1 MHTSACSTTGL
12 ALLSLASLGL
22 TASVPRQNNGAVTVA
37 IAVPS
42 TVPST
47 ASKTISPNFPGFAF
61 EQSSWVRYA
70 QNGIGTRNNF
80 TNNLIAAVT
89 SRTGGVPIIRLGGTS
104 PDYGKYIPSQQ
115 AAALP
120 VAEQDNYQDIGHTS
134 IGPSYWPLTKF
145 FPNAKWMIQVPFA
158 DTNVSEAIVWAKTA
172 IDTIGINSIH
182 SLQIGNEPDLYRD
195 DFRGERG
202 IFLGPPAYQGTLDNA
217 TYVGNWTK
225 YATAIRRA
233 LPSVPNRFF
242 TAFDVA
248 AHVEDQSMASWL
260 LDPKTCYGL
269 GIDAG
274 NNIKEVSHHYYQNV
288 AGRAADLQAGLMTL
302 SVTHRNLDYLKPR
315 IAWLK
320 ANRPDTPFIINE
332 LGNSLQR
339 TNSYEYQARLGSA
352 LWAVDFYL
360 YAMTIGVAAINYQQ
374 IMHSGFDL
382 WLPVHS
388 GGLQAQV
395 FANFY
400 SQPFVAD
407 FIGNKGKARVVKL
420 NMSNAPANLAAYAAY
435 EDGVPKRIAVANLE
449 YWNQTSST
457 FARPQTPITLTLPR
471 TVRSVTVTR
480 LNSPAGAGAAADS
493 ITYAGSQWDF
503 NLRGQEIKNVR
514 ADTRTV
520 AVGSNGVVNI
530 LVPFSSAAMIYLS

>member
-1 MHTSACSTTGL
+1 MPASACTLKGL

-22 TASVPRQNNGAVTVA
+22 TVSVPRQNIVVS

-42 TVPST
+42 TVPTT
-47 ASKTISPNFPGFAF
+47 ASNPISPNFPGFAF

-70 QNGIGTRNNF
+70 QNGAGTRNNF
-80 TNNLIAAVT
+80 TNNLIAAVL
-89 SRTGGVPIIRLGGTS
+89 SRTGGTPIIRLGGTS

-120 VAEQDNYQDIGHTS
+120 VSEQDNYQDIGHTS

-145 FPNAKWMIQVPFA
+145 FPNAKYMIQVPLA
-158 DTNVSEAIVWAKTA
+158 DANVSEAITWARTA
-172 IDTIGINSIH
+172 VNSIGLNSIH
-182 SLQIGNEPDLYRD
+182 SIQIGNEADLYRD
-195 DFRGERG
+195 DFVGERG
-202 IFLGPPAYQGTLDNA
+202 IFLGPPAYQGTLTNA
-217 TYVGNWTK
+217 TYVGNFTK
-225 YATAIRRA
+225 YVNAIRRA

-242 TAFDVA
+242 TAFDVS

-260 LDPKTCYGL
+260 FDVKTCFQL

-274 NNIKEVSHHYYQNV
+274 SNVKEVSHHYYQNV
-288 AGRAADLQAGLMTL
+288 AGTAADLQAGLMTL
-302 SVTHRNLDYLKPR
+302 SLTHKNIDYLKPR

-320 ANRPDTPFIINE
+320 ANRPDLPFIINE
-332 LGNSLQR
+332 LGNSLFR
-339 TNSYEYQARLGSA
+339 TNRYEYQARLGSA

-360 YAMTIGVAAINYQQ
+360 YCMTIGVAAINYQQ

-400 SQPFVAD
+400 SQPFIAD
-407 FIGNKGKARVVKL
+407 FIGNKGKARVAKL
-420 NMSNAPANLAAYAAY
+420 NTINGPANLAAYAAY
-435 EDGVPKRIAVANLE
+435 EDGVPKRVAIANLE
-449 YWNQTSST
+449 YWNQTSSGFT
-457 FARPQTPITLTLPR
+457 RPQTPISLSVPR
-471 TVRSVTVTR
+471 TLRSIKVTM
-480 LNSPAGAGAAADS
+480 LNSPVGAGAAADS

-503 NLRGQEIKNVR
+503 ALRGLEIKNVR
-514 ADTRTV
+514 ADTKNVTV
-520 AVGSNGVVNI
+520 INGVAT
-530 LVPFSSAAMIYLS
+530 LSVPFSSAALIYF